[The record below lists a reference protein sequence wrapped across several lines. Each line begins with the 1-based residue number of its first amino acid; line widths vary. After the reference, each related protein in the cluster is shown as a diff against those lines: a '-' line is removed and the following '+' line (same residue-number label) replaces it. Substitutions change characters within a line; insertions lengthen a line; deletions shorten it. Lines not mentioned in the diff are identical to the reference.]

1 MQKQL
6 LTLICLAA
14 FTTAQAQNSGIIT
27 YQEKVKLEI
36 VIDDANA
43 EMMKNIPKER
53 TMEKV
58 LYFTPDATLYKSE
71 KEDDEPQEI
80 NMESNSEGGGGMMI
94 KMKAPDDKVYCD
106 LKNKM
111 LTEQRDFMSRKFL
124 IESPFDKTKW
134 KLTGNQKM
142 ILTYP
147 CQEAVLQDTTK
158 KVIVWFSSAIPL
170 SSGPNGYANLP
181 GMILAADI
189 DDGKRKITATNVELK
204 EIDKTILLKPKE
216 GKKTSKEEFS
226 KIVKQKKKEMEEEK
240 GGKGNIIIKIKN

>member
-1 MQKQL
+1 
-6 LTLICLAA
+6 
-14 FTTAQAQNSGIIT
+14 
-27 YQEKVKLEI
+27 
-36 VIDDANA
+36 
-43 EMMKNIPKER
+43 
-53 TMEKV
+53 
-58 LYFTPDATLYKSE
+58 
-71 KEDDEPQEI
+71 
-80 NMESNSEGGGGMMI
+80 MMI

-226 KIVKQKKKEMEEEK
+226 KIVEQKKKEMEEEN

>member
-14 FTTAQAQNSGIIT
+14 FTTAQGQNSGIIT

-36 VIDDANA
+36 VIEDANA

-106 LKNKM
+106 LKNNM
-111 LTEQRDFMSRKFL
+111 LTEQSDFMSRKFL
-124 IESPFDKTKW
+124 IE
-134 KLTGNQKM
+134 
-142 ILTYP
+142 
-147 CQEAVLQDTTK
+147 
-158 KVIVWFSSAIPL
+158 
-170 SSGPNGYANLP
+170 
-181 GMILAADI
+181 
-189 DDGKRKITATNVELK
+189 
-204 EIDKTILLKPKE
+204 
-216 GKKTSKEEFS
+216 
-226 KIVKQKKKEMEEEK
+226 
-240 GGKGNIIIKIKN
+240 